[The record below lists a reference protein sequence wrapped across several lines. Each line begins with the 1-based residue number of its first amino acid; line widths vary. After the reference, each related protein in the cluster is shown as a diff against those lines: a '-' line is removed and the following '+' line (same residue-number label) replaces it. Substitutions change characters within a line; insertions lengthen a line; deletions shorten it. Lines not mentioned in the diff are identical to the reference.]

1 MDLKELKGKLRKY
14 FVKSSLSN
22 DDVIFSTSIKT
33 YKDGYLL
40 FVHKQKRKH
49 HFFSDSVNSAQK
61 YLSKDE
67 LKNINDHALKKL
79 VEGLIDEME
88 ERPDPGPGINNER
101 KKR

>member
-1 MDLKELKGKLRKY
+1 MMMSFFQPQLR
-14 FVKSSLSN
+14 L
-22 DDVIFSTSIKT
+22 IKMAIC
-33 YKDGYLL
+33 YSCINKR
-40 FVHKQKRKH
+40 RKH